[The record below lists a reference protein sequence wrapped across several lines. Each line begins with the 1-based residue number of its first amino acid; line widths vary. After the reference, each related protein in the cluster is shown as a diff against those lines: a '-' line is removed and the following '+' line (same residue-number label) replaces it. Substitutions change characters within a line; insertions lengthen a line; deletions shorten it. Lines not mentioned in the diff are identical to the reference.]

1 MTDKDWRYL
10 VFLLL
15 AHHPKNKLDHT
26 IQLSLNKHS
35 VFLCS
40 RCTGMAFGYAA
51 IWGTALFG
59 FALPLQFY
67 LPLISLLPL
76 VAVVDWFTQSAK
88 RRQSKTW
95 LRVGSGYLLGIS
107 EALGLLLLF
116 TGFYV
121 EFSIVVGVAALYVL
135 SIYIVASKTRCL
147 DAYLKELNEF
157 QY

>member
-15 AHHPKNKLDHT
+15 AHHPKQKLDHT
-26 IQLSLNKHS
+26 IQLRLNKHS
-35 VFLCS
+35 VYLCS

-51 IWGTALFG
+51 IWGATLMG
-59 FALPLQFY
+59 LTLPLQLY
-67 LPLISLLPL
+67 LPLIALLPL

-95 LRVGSGYLLGIS
+95 LRVGSGFLLGIS

-116 TGFYV
+116 TGFYM
-121 EFSIVVGVAALYVL
+121 EFLIVVGVAALYAL

-147 DAYLKELNEF
+147 ESYLKELNEF